1 MLKVVDRGSF
11 YATGSGSA
19 TAIIGAAG
27 GLIHCT
33 NLSLFS
39 DAVGTLKFYL
49 ASQRTTA
56 NAAVAASATL
66 VIDTDTLGYV
76 GGAVLT
82 TNDFVI
88 VADSSGT
95 GYQQRSISVVG
106 AVSSNT
112 VELTLGA
119 TMTCAAGD
127 VVYVVRAANIISRA
141 TTNDEATTDA
151 KDQFNG
157 FRDFPVSV
165 VVTATG
171 TDTLSGTYDV
181 ER

>member
-1 MLKVVDRGSF
+1 MLKTVNRGSF

-19 TAIIGAAG
+19 EAIIGAAG

-66 VIDTDTLGYV
+66 TIDTNPLGYV

-82 TNDFVI
+82 ASDYVI

-95 GYQQRSISVVG
+95 GYQLRSVSVVG
-106 AVSSNT
+106 AVSGSV

-119 TMTCAAGD
+119 VMTCAAGD
-127 VVYVVRAANIISRA
+127 VVFVVRAANIISRA
-141 TTNDEATTDA
+141 TTADEATTDA

-157 FRDFPVSV
+157 FSDMPCAVL
-165 VVTATG
+165 VTATG
-171 TDTLSGTYDV
+171 TDEVSGTFDV